1 MHKVFIMTFIRYFSC
16 VSVLGALL
24 AVAPPTFAEATSV
37 ILLQSN
43 KNTEFFV
50 DGEVVG
56 IGKKVRATVDPVEAH
71 TIIAKPEGYV
81 SKEEY
86 IEPPY
91 YEGTSFDFYYMIGDK
106 EI

>member
-1 MHKVFIMTFIRYFSC
+1 MNYIKRISII
-16 VSVLGALL
+16 SVLASLSIVALP
-24 AVAPPTFAEATSV
+24 AYSDTTST
-37 ILLQSN
+37 ILLKSN
-43 KNTEFFV
+43 KNAEFYL
-50 DGEVVG
+50 DGESVG
-56 IGKKVRATVDPVEAH
+56 IGRKVYVTVDPTESH

-91 YEGTSFDFYYMIGDK
+91 YENTSFDFYYMIGDK

>member
-1 MHKVFIMTFIRYFSC
+1 MNDVKHFLFAT
-16 VSVLGALL
+16 LL
-24 AVAPPTFAEATSV
+24 PAFLTVAFPSFADTTSV
-37 ILLQSN
+37 ILLKSN

-50 DGEVVG
+50 DGEAVG
-56 IGKKVRATVDPVEAH
+56 IGKKIRANVASNEPH
-71 TIIAKPEGYV
+71 TIIAKPEGYI

-91 YEGTSFDFYYMIGDK
+91 YENTSFDFYYMIGDK